1 MTRPRRYA
9 KFEKMTLMLTEANA
23 AFLRTWAESQG
34 ITINEFVRRIL
45 CLGRGAEVQ
54 PATGEQGTRQ
64 PQVRGRHGMGEQ

>member
-45 CLGRGAEVQ
+45 WDVEQKYSRLPESRE
-54 PATGEQGTRQ
+54 PASRK
-64 PQVRGRHGMGEQ
+64 

>member
-23 AFLRTWAESQG
+23 AFLRTWAETKG

-45 CLGRGAEVQ
+45 GDVERNYSRLQEKSKE
-54 PATGEQGTRQ
+54 PASRK
-64 PQVRGRHGMGEQ
+64 

>member
-1 MTRPRRYA
+1 MTRPRRYV

-45 CLGRGAEVQ
+45 WDVEQKYSRLPESRE
-54 PATGEQGTRQ
+54 PASRK
-64 PQVRGRHGMGEQ
+64 